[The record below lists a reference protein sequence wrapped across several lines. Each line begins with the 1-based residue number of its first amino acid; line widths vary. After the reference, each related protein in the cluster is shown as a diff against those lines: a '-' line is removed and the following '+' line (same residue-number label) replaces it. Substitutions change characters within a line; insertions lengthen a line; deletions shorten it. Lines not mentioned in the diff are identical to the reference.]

1 MKLIISYDQWN
12 RTVLATRQLSKAIIL
27 NLITGSSMIEAIIR
41 TTLSSYNSRVG
52 ARKQCFD
59 LEAQNVSAVECHQI
73 LTKSQEDGRTGCC
86 SERKKEKKGPETAK
100 KFTIEYMV
108 FLLIWRHASINVS
121 IIMFVAFLTIYCTNN
136 MRHIIDYSD

>member
-1 MKLIISYDQWN
+1 MKIIISYDQWN
-12 RTVLATRQLSKAIIL
+12 RTVLAKRQLSKAIIL

-59 LEAQNVSAVECHQI
+59 LETQNVSAVECHQI
-73 LTKSQEDGRTGCC
+73 LTKSQEDGRT
-86 SERKKEKKGPETAK
+86 
-100 KFTIEYMV
+100 EYMV

-121 IIMFVAFLTIYCTNN
+121 IIMFVAFITIYFTNN